1 MEAKLTGLI
10 LANISSTSND
20 ELLFAVLSKGGKVVN
35 HSLNFMIFCLTLG
48 LWSFAW
54 LYLTIEATK
63 QKKILV
69 AIDEDG
75 FPFEETAD
83 QQDAIA
89 AVLNDMQT
97 PQAMD
102 RLVCGDVGFGKTEV
116 ALHAVYRAFLNHK
129 QTIFLCVA

>member
-1 MEAKLTGLI
+1 MKNGQLSQEQSLQVFSSM
-10 LANISSTSND
+10 ISSKVNSGFILEERND

-35 HSLNFMIFCLTLG
+35 HSLNFTIFCLTLG

-75 FPFEETAD
+75 FPFEEKC
-83 QQDAIA
+83 
-89 AVLNDMQT
+89 
-97 PQAMD
+97 
-102 RLVCGDVGFGKTEV
+102 LV
-116 ALHAVYRAFLNHK
+116 A
-129 QTIFLCVA
+129 